1 MTPATPIMNTRPR
14 QNVVPRYGISAVEF
28 IISYNNLVQIEAINM
43 TPWNPENAITEPDLE
58 LAAKKEAVKK
68 FYITQCTEGFYI
80 TVRLN
85 WRDDDIHLAT
95 RRERDKPKMF
105 KHIGRLIEHIRAKF
119 PNITF
124 IQLHLLSGVQTIDG
138 LDDAA
143 TKKRH

>member
-1 MTPATPIMNTRPR
+1 
-14 QNVVPRYGISAVEF
+14 
-28 IISYNNLVQIEAINM
+28 M

-95 RRERDKPKMF
+95 RRQRDRPKMF
-105 KHIGRLIEHIRAKF
+105 KSIGRLIEHIRKKF
-119 PNITF
+119 PSITF
-124 IQLHLLSGVQTIDG
+124 IQLHLLAGMQTAENADETG
-138 LDDAA
+138 NHGDTDENPTASNSLP
-143 TKKRH
+143 R